1 MGKLKLSV
9 DLGIQEIE
17 INGTG
22 VLRFNP
28 SDPNIFSRFYEMR
41 DKLLEI
47 EKKYQKIEFLAP
59 ENLDEKG
66 FPVEDPDPM
75 AEANAMICALHDID
89 LEVKKELTYVFG
101 PQNDFDVILG
111 GINLMAVAGNG
122 ERVVT
127 NLLAALRPIM
137 EEGAKRHLEKKA
149 DAAVAK
155 AQMNRAQRRAAAKR
169 SKK

>member
-41 DKLLEI
+41 DKLLEL
-47 EKKYQKIEFLAP
+47 EKRYQKIEFLAP

-66 FPVEDPDPM
+66 FPIKEPDPA
-75 AEANAMICALHDID
+75 AEANAMIRALREID
-89 LEVKKELTYVFG
+89 AEVKKELAYVFG
-101 PQNDFDVILG
+101 PQNDFNEILG
-111 GINLMAVAGNG
+111 GVNLMAVAGNG

-127 NLLAALRPIM
+127 NLLAALGPIM
-137 EEGAKRHLEKKA
+137 EEGAGRHLEKKA

-155 AQMNRAQRRAAAKR
+155 AQADRMQRRAKAGGKNR
-169 SKK
+169 